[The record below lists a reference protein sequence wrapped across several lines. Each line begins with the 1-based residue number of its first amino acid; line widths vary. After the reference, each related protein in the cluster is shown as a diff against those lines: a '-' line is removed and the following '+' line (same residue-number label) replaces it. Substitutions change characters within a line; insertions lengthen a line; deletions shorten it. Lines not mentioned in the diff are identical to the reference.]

1 MTGTINDNII
11 SVRQGDSFALNLAIG
26 CDCQPLDLTGAT
38 LLMQVR
44 DKDTNALIFGVSG
57 TDVDVAHGKMVL
69 LLTPEMTAIAVGD
82 YVCDVQLT
90 LPDGEVHTVYP
101 ANVGQVATFR
111 VTRQVTVPE

>member
-1 MTGTINDNII
+1 MTGSINNNII
-11 SVRQGDSFALNLAIG
+11 SVRQGDSFAINLAFG
-26 CDCQPLDLTGAT
+26 SDCHPLDLTGAT

-44 DKDTNALIFGVSG
+44 DKDTNTLIFSVIG
-57 TDVDVAHGKMVL
+57 TEVDVAHGKMVL
-69 LLTPEMTAIAVGD
+69 LITPEMTDIDIGD

-101 ANVGQVATFR
+101 ANVGQVAIFR